1 MQIKSE
7 ELASHLKTKLLPI
20 YLVSGDETLL
30 VEEACDAII
39 AAARNEGFTERSIH
53 HAEGSYKWH
62 ELSHDSSSLSLF
74 AEKKILDV
82 RVPGK
87 KFDREASDSLRAWIE
102 DNAAGG
108 ETMMLI
114 RTIRL
119 EPRQRS
125 SAWFKAIDKAGAVSL
140 IWPLS
145 HKQLPRWLNQ
155 RMREQGLTADSDAV
169 QYLCDKV
176 EGNLLAASQEIHKL
190 VLQDLP
196 SPISAEAMA
205 ASLEDSSR
213 FTSFDLIDAMMEG
226 DRPRVVHILDVL
238 RQEGAALFAILG
250 ALTAQMRRLGDS
262 QRLPPA
268 RQRIVQDFARRIK
281 DPLPVLAECAL
292 VDQQGKG
299 QKPGDPWIS
308 LEKMLLRLAGARKVT
323 LASQDYA
330 RLVSR

>member
-1 MQIKSE
+1 MQIKNE
-7 ELASHLKTKLLPI
+7 EMSTHLKSRLLPI
-20 YLVSGDETLL
+20 YLISGDETLL

-39 AAARNEGFTERSIH
+39 AAAGAKGYTERSIH
-53 HAEGSYKWH
+53 HVEGTYKWR
-62 ELSHDSSSLSLF
+62 ELVHDSASRSLF

-87 KFDREASDSLRAWIE
+87 KFDREASDSLRSWIE
-102 DNAAGG
+102 ENPAGG
-108 ETMMLI
+108 AAMMLI
-114 RTIRL
+114 RTVRL
-119 EPRQRS
+119 EPRQRA
-125 SAWFKAIDKAGAVSL
+125 SAWFKAIDKAGAISL

-145 HKQLPRWLNQ
+145 YKQLPRWLNH
-155 RMREQGLTADSDAV
+155 RMKEQGLTAGADAV

-213 FTSFDLIDAMMEG
+213 FTSFDLIDATMEC
-226 DRPRVVHILDVL
+226 DRVRVVHILEVL

-250 ALTAQMRRLGDS
+250 AVTAQMRRLGDS

-268 RQRIVQDFARRIK
+268 RRRIVQDFARRIK

-292 VDQQGKG
+292 IDQQGKG
-299 QKPGDPWIS
+299 QKTGDPWVS
-308 LEKMLLRLAGARKVT
+308 LEKLLLRLAGARTVS

-330 RLVSR
+330 RLVPR